1 MTRPLALVTG
11 ASAGIGLAFAEH
23 YAAHGHDLILVA
35 RREERLRE
43 LADRL
48 RAEHGAQSTV
58 VVADLATIQG
68 RADTRAAV
76 DAAGGVRVGIV
87 NAGFGAVGPIATAD
101 RARQVEMVDLNCG
114 ATTDL
119 VCHLVP
125 AMVARQSGDIVI
137 VSSAAAWQPIP
148 YTATYAATKAFGL
161 FLAEALHNEL
171 RGTGVR
177 VVAACPGPVRTEFGT
192 VAGTSGTSHRIPHE
206 TAEGVVRATVRALGS
221 GSPRVATGWLARLTT
236 WSASLLPRRVTVAAA
251 GAIHRR
257 IHTDDH
263 TPPKAP

>member
-1 MTRPLALVTG
+1 MSRPLALVTG

-43 LADRL
+43 LAVRL
-48 RAEHGAQSTV
+48 LEQTGAHSTI
-58 VVADLATIQG
+58 VVADLATVQG
-68 RADTRAAV
+68 RAHTRAAV
-76 DAAGGVRVGIV
+76 DAAGGVRVGVV

-101 RARQVEMVDLNCG
+101 RARQVEMVDLNCA

-125 AMVARQSGDIVI
+125 QMVARGSGDIVI

-171 RGTGVR
+171 RGSGVR
-177 VVAACPGPVRTEFGT
+177 VVAACPGPVSTEFGR
-192 VAGTSGTSHRIPHE
+192 VAGTSGTSSRIPHE
-206 TAEGVVRATVRALGS
+206 RADGVVRATIRALGA
-221 GSPRVATGWLARLTT
+221 GSPRVATGWLARITT
-236 WSASLLPRRVTVAAA
+236 WSAAILPRRLSVAAA

-257 IHTDDH
+257 LDTGDH
-263 TPPKAP
+263 